1 MKTYKTPESNPVL
14 NRTSNGIEDIC
25 FTDEDKAN
33 CLNDYFISVSTI
45 DDANSTLPP
54 FERKI
59 VSSLDTIHIERS
71 DNGDIIAC
79 LDINKAVGPD
89 LISHRVLKHIHLS
102 ISKPLF
108 KLFNKSLSAGI
119 FPSKWKSTC
128 VMSLY
133 KKGDKHC
140 PVNYRSVSLLSCLG
154 KLMERCVYTHSYNY
168 LISNKLIYETQ
179 TEFLARHLIRQ
190 FFS

>member
-54 FERKI
+54 FESKT

-71 DNGDIIAC
+71 GIEDIIAC
-79 LDINKAVGPD
+79 LDINKAVRPD
-89 LISHRVLKHIHLS
+89 LISHTVLKHIRLS
-102 ISKPLF
+102 ISQPLF
-108 KLFNKSLSAGI
+108 MLFNKSCNAGI
-119 FPSKWKSTC
+119 FLSNWKSAF

-133 KKGDKHC
+133 KK
-140 PVNYRSVSLLSCLG
+140 
-154 KLMERCVYTHSYNY
+154 
-168 LISNKLIYETQ
+168 
-179 TEFLARHLIRQ
+179 
-190 FFS
+190 

>member
-54 FERKI
+54 FESKT

-71 DNGDIIAC
+71 GIEDIIAC
-79 LDINKAVGPD
+79 LDINKAVRPD
-89 LISHRVLKHIHLS
+89 LISHTVLKHIRLS
-102 ISKPLF
+102 ISKPMFMLF
-108 KLFNKSLSAGI
+108 YKSLNAGI
-119 FPSKWKSTC
+119 FPSKWKSAF
-128 VMSLY
+128 VMPLY
-133 KKGDKHC
+133 KKGDTHC
-140 PVNYRSVSLLSCLG
+140 PGNYRPVSLLSC
-154 KLMERCVYTHSYNY
+154 
-168 LISNKLIYETQ
+168 
-179 TEFLARHLIRQ
+179 
-190 FFS
+190 